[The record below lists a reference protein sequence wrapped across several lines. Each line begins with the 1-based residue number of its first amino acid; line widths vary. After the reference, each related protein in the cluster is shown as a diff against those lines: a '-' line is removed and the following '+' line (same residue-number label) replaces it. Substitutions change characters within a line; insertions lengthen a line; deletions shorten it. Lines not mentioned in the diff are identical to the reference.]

1 MEITSKAFA
10 SPSRNTDK
18 KEKEKNNKKPS
29 MVVAEIFA
37 LHANE

>member
-10 SPSRNTDK
+10 SRSRNTDK
-18 KEKEKNNKKPS
+18 KEKEKNNKKVS